1 MSELPGAASLL
12 AAILLPFI
20 AWLALLGAAVRS
32 LESGSEAE
40 LDERTLL
47 SPRRDRFASPAGAFP
62 G

>member
-1 MSELPGAASLL
+1 MNELLAAASLL
-12 AAILLPFI
+12 AATLLPFI
-20 AWLALLGAAVRS
+20 AWLGLLSAAVRS
-32 LESGSEAE
+32 MESGSEAD